1 MRPKHAPRQVA
12 WCNTHSCTPLFYH
25 AASFGT
31 TTNAGLTKTTER
43 YRTPVAAEVV
53 RIDRLDQ
60 HGEQERERQDDKIC
74 IQLNTATLQ
83 DYAMTNRD
91 FG

>member
-1 MRPKHAPRQVA
+1 M
-12 WCNTHSCTPLFYH
+12 
-25 AASFGT
+25 GT